1 MGASVSVSVRSVTV
15 LFSAAPVSS
24 ATYIPQEHDFIRAG
38 GAIANGTIGN
48 GDSDDSDD
56 DDGDDDSADA
66 AAAAA
71 AGGGATGE
79 GEEGEKGEVSRQMA
93 ALRKYLDDQVGRW
106 AWCHCPGSS
115 RRWLRLSAAG
125 GGVWAA
131 SSLRYGPQPGFAFTC
146 VSLDG
151 DDASEAGHP
160 PRRRRENVQGTDASY
175 LP

>member
-1 MGASVSVSVRSVTV
+1 MPRFACRFGRVTV

-24 ATYIPQEHDFIRAG
+24 VTYIPQEHDFIRAG

-71 AGGGATGE
+71 AGGGATGD

-106 AWCHCPGSS
+106 SWCHCHGSS

-131 SSLRYGPQPGFAFTC
+131 SSLRYGPPGFAFTC

-151 DDASEAGHP
+151 DAKRSRAPTPP
-160 PRRRRENVQGTDASY
+160 PRKCARDSASY